1 MNSSARSRWV
11 CRPLTTKRRT
21 ALCGFAVGAVLSLL
35 LVAAPLWLMGG
46 STGHAVDTVGPA
58 PLAVLSAAPAASPQ
72 FDISAILQG
81 EWSGEM
87 CPDRGDPVPVV
98 FEFLRS
104 DVGDIS
110 YSLSVGDEFRSQ
122 GIVGS
127 GTCDVSGED
136 IAFHSFLAILN
147 ECDEACGVDRLYVGH
162 FEDGVLVGRYA
173 DEVMDELCASCVG
186 GGSWWLEPEV

>member
-1 MNSSARSRWV
+1 MKGHTRGT
-11 CRPLTTKRRT
+11 CRPLTTKRQT
-21 ALCGFAVGAVLSLL
+21 AICGFVAGAGISLL
-35 LVAAPLWLMGG
+35 LVAAPLWLVGS
-46 STGHAVDTVGPA
+46 STGELSESINPV
-58 PLAVLSAAPAASPQ
+58 PLAALSTMPAASSQ

-87 CPDRGDPVPVV
+87 CPDHGDPVPVV
-98 FEFLRS
+98 FEFLRNDAS
-104 DVGDIS
+104 DIS
-110 YSLSVGDEFRSQ
+110 YSLAVGGAFQSR

-127 GTCDVSGED
+127 GACDVSGED

-147 ECDEACGVDRLYVGH
+147 ECDEACGVDRAYQGH

-173 DEVMDELCASCVG
+173 DDVVDELCASCVG

>member
-1 MNSSARSRWV
+1 
-11 CRPLTTKRRT
+11 
-21 ALCGFAVGAVLSLL
+21 VGVGVSLL
-35 LVAAPLWLMGG
+35 LVAAPLWLVGG
-46 STGHAVDTVGPA
+46 ATGVPTEAINPI
-58 PLAVLSAAPAASPQ
+58 PLAALSTMPAASPQ

-87 CPDRGDPVPVV
+87 CPDHGDPVPVV
-98 FEFLRS
+98 FEFLRNE
-104 DVGDIS
+104 VGDIS
-110 YSLSVGDEFRSQ
+110 YSLTVGGEFRSQ

-127 GTCDVSGED
+127 GVCDVSGED

-147 ECDEACGVDRLYVGH
+147 DCDEACGVDRAYEGH